1 MNHKHNAFTFILK
14 GMTFIII
21 VFVASIVFRNG
32 SADISA
38 LQNLRGYFP
47 LNATTKIA
55 TVCVTPTNVQN
66 SWMVHL
72 HQFDQNGNQTSQQE
86 QLVMGEQVL
95 LQGVIIQM
103 RYQPLMSLFNLQ
115 SGYKLT
121 FLEGSFADEGN
132 KKASRIP
139 LNGGEDAAFINLQ
152 NNPSPVATASLD
164 SPLQVKEKGITYDLY
179 ATASGLS
186 ARPDANPSSG
196 CNISPNH

>member
-32 SADISA
+32 SADINA

-55 TVCVTPTNVQN
+55 TVCVTSTNVQN

-95 LQGVIIQM
+95 LQGAIVQM
-103 RYQPLMSLFNLQ
+103 RYQPLMS
-115 SGYKLT
+115 
-121 FLEGSFADEGN
+121 
-132 KKASRIP
+132 
-139 LNGGEDAAFINLQ
+139 
-152 NNPSPVATASLD
+152 
-164 SPLQVKEKGITYDLY
+164 
-179 ATASGLS
+179 
-186 ARPDANPSSG
+186 
-196 CNISPNH
+196 